1 MSIYALVILIF
12 LFLLLSTN
20 GNAFKYLPFII
31 FIGILVYFFGW
42 FFINFF
48 WVIPLVLIYKA
59 LVGPKTT
66 QRARTRTY
74 RTYRTYTNQEA
85 EEFFRDFFRQAG
97 GQYSNRTGQQGYGSY
112 GNYNSGYQS
121 GGYSQSAYVDK
132 SKYYKILGVAE
143 NCTKEELR
151 KAYLKKVKEHHP
163 DRFAT
168 ASESEKKYHEDNLK
182 KINEAYDNLSKDF
195 S

>member
-1 MSIYALVILIF
+1 MSIYAVVILIF

-20 GNAFKYLPFII
+20 GNAFRYLFLII
-31 FIGILVYFFGW
+31 FIGILIYFFGW
-42 FFINFF
+42 FFMNFF

-59 LVGPKTT
+59 LAGPKAT
-66 QRARTRTY
+66 QRART

-97 GQYSNRTGQQGYGSY
+97 GQYSNGSGQQGYGNY
-112 GNYNSGYQS
+112 GNYNGSYQNGS
-121 GGYSQSAYVDK
+121 YTHNSYVDK

-168 ASESEKKYHEDNLK
+168 ATESEKKYHEDNLK
-182 KINEAYDNLSKDF
+182 KINEAYDNLNKDF

>member
-12 LFLLLSTN
+12 LFLLLTTN
-20 GNAFKYLPFII
+20 GNVLRYLPLII

-42 FFINFF
+42 FFMNFF
-48 WVIPLVLIYKA
+48 WIIPLVLIYKA
-59 LVGPKTT
+59 LAGPKTT
-66 QRARTRTY
+66 QRART

-97 GQYSNRTGQQGYGSY
+97 GQYSNRTGQQGYGNY
-112 GNYNSGYQS
+112 GNYN
-121 GGYSQSAYVDK
+121 GGYSQSTYVDK

-168 ASESEKKYHEDNLK
+168 ASEAEKKYHEDNLK